1 MGCPDDQADWDD
13 RDDWDNQYDKMTD
26 MTGITRM
33 TAMMWM
39 TGRTRMTRMTRITGL
54 TRVTG
59 RGACQAPAVMI
70 GKTVMTRMRTRMT
83 EMTVMMRITVMMGM
97 TRMIRRWFCYLCV
110 RDAKKSPTTQIHASN
125 RGEKSIDRSMSTC
138 VSEEI
143 SRWCNFCGS
152 YSQFSPCGHLAI
164 TDTPIKRT
172 AAKSQE
178 KPNYRRLTEI
188 NSRYYGLSL
197 MRTLT

>member
-1 MGCPDDQADWDD
+1 
-13 RDDWDNQYDKMTD
+13 
-26 MTGITRM
+26 
-33 TAMMWM
+33 
-39 TGRTRMTRMTRITGL
+39 
-54 TRVTG
+54 
-59 RGACQAPAVMI
+59 MI

-97 TRMIRRWFCYLCV
+97 TRMIRQWFCYLCV

-172 AAKSQE
+172 AANSQE
-178 KPNYRRLTEI
+178 KPYYRSLTEI
-188 NSRYYGLSL
+188 NSRYYRLSL
-197 MRTLT
+197 MRTLTWGPNSVRYKGSWLYNGCCSTRHISFSLVL